1 RPARCCAPQL
11 RLCMRIS
18 SAASRSVAS
27 SDTVRTSD
35 RCRRWSTSW
44 RRTAAEATCSVACPR
59 DPAGARRAPDMPFSV
74 LFLCT
79 GNSARS
85 ILAEFTLAHLGGERF
100 AAFSAGSHP
109 AGRVNPYALDQL
121 RARGMST
128 EGARSKS
135 WDEFPRGDA
144 PRLDLLVTVCDSAAA
159 EACPVVFGDFARVHW
174 SLPDPVAVTGTV

>member
-1 RPARCCAPQL
+1 
-11 RLCMRIS
+11 
-18 SAASRSVAS
+18 
-27 SDTVRTSD
+27 
-35 RCRRWSTSW
+35 
-44 RRTAAEATCSVACPR
+44 
-59 DPAGARRAPDMPFSV
+59 MPFSV

-174 SLPDPVAVTGTV
+174 SLPDPAAVTGTVGDIAEAFARTHRVLIARLEALVALPVEEMDRDALLGAMQRIGQRHPALPMPGVA